1 MLKSFASTYGI
12 SLFIMLVLDMIWL
25 GTTSGVL
32 YRPQMQGLIRDD
44 IRIIPALIFYALYAF
59 GLSYLVIYPVLFGA
73 QANMIGPS
81 LLDLSVKA
89 ALMGLVAY
97 GTYDL
102 TALAVIQGWSLKLSL
117 IDMVWGAVVS
127 LITANA
133 TAFLLK
139 MMGQI
144 P

>member
-1 MLKSFASTYGI
+1 MLKSLASTYGI
-12 SLFIMLVLDMIWL
+12 SLVIMLVLDMIWL
-25 GTTSGVL
+25 GSTSGIL
-32 YRPQMQGLIRDD
+32 YRPQMQGLIRED
-44 IRIIPALIFYALYAF
+44 IRIVPALIFYALYAF

-73 QANMIGPS
+73 QVNLI
-81 LLDLSVKA
+81 DLSVKA
-89 ALMGLVAY
+89 ALLGLVAY

-117 IDMVWGAVVS
+117 IDMAWGAVVS

-139 MMGQI
+139 MMGQL